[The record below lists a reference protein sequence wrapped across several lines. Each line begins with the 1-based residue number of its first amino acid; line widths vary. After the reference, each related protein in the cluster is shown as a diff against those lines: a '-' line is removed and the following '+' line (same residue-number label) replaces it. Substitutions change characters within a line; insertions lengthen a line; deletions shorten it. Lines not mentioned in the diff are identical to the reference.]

1 MKRNIV
7 MVIVILFS
15 FILQTTVFQT
25 LSFGGISPN
34 LLIIVTASY
43 GFMFGKKYGMTV
55 GFICGLL
62 MDIFY
67 GSVLGFYALI
77 YLYIGAGNGIFNS
90 IFYQND
96 IKLPLVLISAS
107 DFIYSFICYVLLFLL
122 RGRLQFLFYLK
133 GIILPEI
140 VYTIFVTVFLYP
152 CILLINKSLEDA
164 EKRGDHKLVKKD

>member
-1 MKRNIV
+1 MKRNIA
-7 MVIVILFS
+7 MILVILFS

-43 GFMFGKKYGMTV
+43 GFMFGKKYGMVV

-77 YLYIGAGNGIFNS
+77 YLYIGAGNGIFNN
-90 IFYQND
+90 IFYQDD
-96 IKLPLVLISAS
+96 IKLPLALISAS
-107 DFIYSFICYVLLFLL
+107 DLIYSFVCYVLLFLL
-122 RGRLQFLFYLK
+122 RGRFQFLFYLK
-133 GIILPEI
+133 DIILPEI

-152 CILLINKSLEDA
+152 CILLLNKTLEDT